1 MSTADGKMRRG
12 ESFGIG
18 LREKGVSVIKE
29 I

>member
-1 MSTADGKMRRG
+1 MSTADGKMRRS

-18 LREKGVSVIKE
+18 LREKDVSVIKE

>member
-1 MSTADGKMRRG
+1 MSTADGKMRRN

>member
-12 ESFGIG
+12 ENFGIG
-18 LREKGVSVIKE
+18 LREKGASVIKE